1 MFIRETLRV
10 SNGLGDR
17 WDRIFLLQYSKVYNR
32 VWLIWECRVK
42 WRVIIVFWRLM
53 HARL

>member
-1 MFIRETLRV
+1 MFIREMLRV
-10 SNGLGDR
+10 SNLAIGE
-17 WDRIFLLQYSKVYNR
+17 IVFFCYSTAKCIIA
-32 VWLIWECRVK
+32 WLIWECRAK